1 MTGLQTSP
9 DKLRIMCYAMNGLGL
24 GHLTRLLAI
33 AIQLK
38 RINPNCEILFVTT
51 SEADNVLNR
60 YGIPYVHLPS
70 KKLAGTGTIG
80 AKKLARIYNALINPL
95 LDNWQPHIFITDT
108 QVTGSLNDTLHYLR
122 YSNSYKVFIHRS
134 RKPESYTQAQIQ
146 SQRFYHLIIAPH
158 YPHQFLVPEPF
169 GFEVPVFWS
178 GPVLLKSKE
187 ETPSRDSIRRELKVQ
202 HHEIL
207 IFLSLGG
214 GGDDSDPEIF
224 EKVLPVLNRFQNI
237 KILLARGLLS
247 TYSLTETTN
256 NLIVTSIF
264 PVSDSFAAVDI
275 AISAAGYNT
284 FHELMHHGVPTIF
297 IPRERG
303 WDDQY
308 ERAKQAEVKDAC
320 MICPAADIEIKLN
333 LLFEELMNPQKRDAF
348 RLKASSL
355 VPENNAEKVAAEI
368 LSSYSRRIQDYNYNN
383 GTETSEL
390 P

>member
-1 MTGLQTSP
+1 
-9 DKLRIMCYAMNGLGL
+9 MNGLGL

-60 YGIPYVHLPS
+60 FGIPYVHLPS

-146 SQRFYHLIIAPH
+146 SQRFYHLIVAPH

-187 ETPSRDSIRRELKVQ
+187 ESPMRDAVRRELKVQ
-202 HHEIL
+202 PNEVL

-237 KILLARGLLS
+237 KILLAKGLLS
-247 TYSLTETTN
+247 TYSLTGTTN

-264 PVSDSFAAVDI
+264 PVSDCFAGVDI

-308 ERAKQAEVKDAC
+308 ERAKQAEDKGAC
-320 MICPAADIEIKLN
+320 MLCAAADIDSKLQNLAELILKSEIQT
-333 LLFEELMNPQKRDAF
+333 EM
-348 RLKASSL
+348 RLRAKNL
-355 VPENNAEKVAAEI
+355 VPENNAARAANEI
-368 LSSYSRRIQDYNYNN
+368 LTGYFSRIQDYNSNN